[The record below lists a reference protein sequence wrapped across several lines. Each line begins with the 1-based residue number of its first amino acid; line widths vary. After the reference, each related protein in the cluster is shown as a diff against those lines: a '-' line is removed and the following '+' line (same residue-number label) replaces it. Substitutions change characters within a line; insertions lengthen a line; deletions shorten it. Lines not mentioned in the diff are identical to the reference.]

1 MGRYRDAGLG
11 EGAGGVTR
19 TAAPAWAEIHRGEIW
34 LVSLD
39 PASGSNVSTTRPVI
53 VLSEDAVNRVRR
65 TVVVVPVAR
74 AAGAYPPII
83 VAAGSVG
90 EGCFA
95 VCDQVRTVDQ
105 ARLVWRQGS
114 VEAAELRGIEAGM
127 CAVLGL

>member
-1 MGRYRDAGLG
+1 MSKP
-11 EGAGGVTR
+11 
-19 TAAPAWAEIHRGEIW
+19 AASAWTEIHRGEIW
-34 LVSLD
+34 LVSLE
-39 PASGSNVSTTRPVI
+39 PASGSDVSITRPVI

-74 AAGAYPPII
+74 AASAHPPII
-83 VAAGSVG
+83 VPAGSVG

-105 ARLVWRQGS
+105 ARLVWRQGHIA
-114 VEAAELRGIEAGM
+114 AAEMRRIEAGM

>member
-1 MGRYRDAGLG
+1 MGGYGDASPGQ
-11 EGAGGVTR
+11 GAGGVTK
-19 TAAPAWAEIHRGEIW
+19 AAQGWAEIHRGEIW
-34 LVSLD
+34 LLSLD
-39 PASGSNVSTTRPVI
+39 PAFGSDVSTTRPVI

-74 AAGAYPPII
+74 ASGAHPPIV

-105 ARLVWRQGS
+105 ARLVWRQGQ
-114 VEAAELRGIEAGM
+114 VAAAELRGIEAGM